1 MDHYNERWPIVKT
14 FEPVGD
20 AAPLG
25 DVAGVLYRTQRATHR
40 MQHATCNMPP
50 DIDAI
55 APLGP
60 FTPDAQ
66 TYLHIST

>member
-25 DVAGVLYRTQRATHR
+25 DVAGVLDR
-40 MQHATCNMPP
+40 MQHAARNMQSRTCNM
-50 DIDAI
+50 ATR
-55 APLGP
+55 LRR
-60 FTPDAQ
+60 
-66 TYLHIST
+66 

>member
-25 DVAGVLYRTQRATHR
+25 DGAGVLDR
-40 MQHATCNMPP
+40 MQHAARRMQHAKQNMQHGHAPP
-50 DIDAI
+50 TLMSSR
-55 APLGP
+55 PSGP
-60 FTPDAQ
+60 FTADA
-66 TYLHIST
+66 